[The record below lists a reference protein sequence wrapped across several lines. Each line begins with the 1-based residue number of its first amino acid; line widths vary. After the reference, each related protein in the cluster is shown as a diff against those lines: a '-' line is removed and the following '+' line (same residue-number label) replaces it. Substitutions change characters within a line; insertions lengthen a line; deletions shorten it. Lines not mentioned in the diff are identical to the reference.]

1 MATKAADIG
10 VERFIIDDGWFKGR
24 DHDRAA
30 LGDWELDTKKYP
42 NGLTPVIEHVN
53 QLGMEFGIWV
63 EPEMVNPDSELYR
76 SHPEWVLAD
85 TRYPLVTGR
94 NQLVLDLQ
102 NTDCFDYLYSRLD
115 ALLSGHNIGYLKWD
129 MNREL
134 QQASHDESAAIH
146 GQTLA
151 VYRLLDKLR
160 EAHPDVEI
168 ESCSS
173 GGGRMDYEILR
184 RTHRFWSSDCNDALE
199 RQTIQKNM
207 SIFFPPEVMGAHIG
221 PHHSHTT
228 RRQHHINLRGITALF
243 GHMGVELDPVKEGEQ
258 EQAGFARYI
267 RMHQRFR
274 TLLHSGN
281 SFHLDSSDHSRN
293 AYGVFDKGQVLLAIC
308 QKTMPE
314 YMLPEPIL
322 LFMLDESAHYRLE
335 LVDFP
340 MQSISLMK
348 RQPNWVQ
355 ALMDGE
361 VLEVSGSE
369 LKHLGLT
376 LPIQDP
382 ETCLLLH
389 FQKL

>member
-1 MATKAADIG
+1 
-10 VERFIIDDGWFKGR
+10 
-24 DHDRAA
+24 
-30 LGDWELDTKKYP
+30 
-42 NGLTPVIEHVN
+42 
-53 QLGMEFGIWV
+53 MEFGIWV
-63 EPEMVNPDSELYR
+63 EPEMVNPDSDLYR

-85 TRYPLVTGR
+85 TRYPLATGR

-228 RRQHHINLRGITALF
+228 ADNITL
-243 GHMGVELDPVKEGEQ
+243 
-258 EQAGFARYI
+258 
-267 RMHQRFR
+267 
-274 TLLHSGN
+274 
-281 SFHLDSSDHSRN
+281 
-293 AYGVFDKGQVLLAIC
+293 IC
-308 QKTMPE
+308 AE
-314 YMLPEPIL
+314 
-322 LFMLDESAHYRLE
+322 
-335 LVDFP
+335 
-340 MQSISLMK
+340 
-348 RQPNWVQ
+348 
-355 ALMDGE
+355 
-361 VLEVSGSE
+361 
-369 LKHLGLT
+369 
-376 LPIQDP
+376 
-382 ETCLLLH
+382 LLLC
-389 FQKL
+389 LVIWEWNWIR